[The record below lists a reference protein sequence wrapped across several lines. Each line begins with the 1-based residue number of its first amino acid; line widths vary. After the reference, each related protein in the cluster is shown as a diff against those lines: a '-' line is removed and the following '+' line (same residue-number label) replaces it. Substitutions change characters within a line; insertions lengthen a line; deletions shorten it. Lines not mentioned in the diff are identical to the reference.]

1 MATYKII
8 GDREVA
14 GKQPGSNVSDKDL
27 EAANIPALIAAGHLE
42 DPNPAK
48 AEKQE
53 TE

>member
-14 GKQPGSNVSDKDL
+14 GKQPGSSVSDKDL

-42 DPNPAK
+42 DPKSAK
-48 AEKQE
+48 SEKQE

>member
-1 MATYKII
+1 VATYKII

-14 GKQPGSNVSDKDL
+14 GKQPGSSLSDKDL

-42 DPNPAK
+42 APKSAQ

>member
-1 MATYKII
+1 VATYKII

-14 GKQPGSNVSDKDL
+14 GKQPGSSLSDKDL

-42 DPNPAK
+42 APKSAA